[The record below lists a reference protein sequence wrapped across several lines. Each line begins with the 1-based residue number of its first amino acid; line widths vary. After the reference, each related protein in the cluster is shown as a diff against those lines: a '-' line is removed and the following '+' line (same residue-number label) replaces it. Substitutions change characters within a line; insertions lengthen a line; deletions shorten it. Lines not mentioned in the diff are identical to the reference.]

1 MNGQREKLSALNV
14 LIDWFTYQVS
24 KKADSERF
32 LGLLLM
38 KGEGRKQN
46 QEKTEKKKLVC
57 NAGSKKASADP
68 AGSTEAGGGPSELS

>member
-1 MNGQREKLSALNV
+1 
-14 LIDWFTYQVS
+14 
-24 KKADSERF
+24 
-32 LGLLLM
+32 M

-46 QEKTEKKKLVC
+46 QEKREKKKLVC